1 MGATGPGLCPLE
13 CKRQEEYIV
22 TVCVCFPGMAAGCG
36 VLLTGVGVPLAGSA
50 WCQQFLM
57 GRGLPIQSE
66 GKRFIGFSL
75 F

>member
-36 VLLTGVGVPLAGSA
+36 VLLTGAASLWVSHLQVLPGVSN
-50 WCQQFLM
+50 F
-57 GRGLPIQSE
+57 
-66 GKRFIGFSL
+66 
-75 F
+75 